1 MLLIEKISNI
11 KKIYYKIIVI
21 LSLII
26 SCGSIGTHY
35 TDLLIFTQNGEVS
48 LVEIINFTRITLNLL
63 CFLILCFMI
72 FMNMSKYRENNI
84 NPYLTFLIPL
94 LYILSQIPG
103 LFYTSN
109 SLWNFLYVLSALNIL
124 IIMNLIILN
133 FENDELYLI
142 IFLTFILLALVFFI
156 SFKKDISNYLNEG
169 HFFYGSIN
177 SLIGDSSYIRSSGT
191 SRIALILLIIYSLFF
206 GRFVRSKIL
215 QIVPLVILITS
226 IFLYQSKATMGL
238 LIIFIILNYLLFE
251 KHTLTTLLKYLLIYL
266 LLPILLVFS
275 LLSIQKNKV
284 ENFEF
289 ETDIKVIQKKIRIF
303 KGDQL
308 RTTSGRIKDWKLI
321 INNFDYNNNLFFGY
335 GAQGDRF
342 LINQTASN
350 GLIYAFVS
358 SGIFGLMFFLIFTL
372 TSSIKL
378 IRYLIFDKE
387 KELIDYFSFL
397 IIVIILIRS
406 LVETSYSLFGVDL
419 ILFYTAFAFIQR
431 NRNLK

>member
-1 MLLIEKISNI
+1 
-11 KKIYYKIIVI
+11 
-21 LSLII
+21 
-26 SCGSIGTHY
+26 
-35 TDLLIFTQNGEVS
+35 
-48 LVEIINFTRITLNLL
+48 
-63 CFLILCFMI
+63 
-72 FMNMSKYRENNI
+72 MSKYRENNI

-169 HFFYGSIN
+169 YFFYGSIN

-191 SRIALILLIIYSLFF
+191 SRIALILVIIYSIFC

-215 QIVPLVILITS
+215 QIVPLVILIAS
-226 IFLYQSKATMGL
+226 IFLYQSRANMGL

-251 KHTLTTLLKYLLIYL
+251 KHTLTTLLKHLLTYL

-275 LLSIQKNKV
+275 LLSIQKDKL

-289 ETDIKVIQKKIRIF
+289 ETNTNVIQKKIRFF

-308 RTTSGRIKDWKLI
+308 QTTSGRIKDWKLI

-397 IIVIILIRS
+397 IMVIILIRS

-419 ILFYTAFAFIQR
+419 ILFYTAFVFIQR